1 MTTSSSFPR
10 KLSHTTHLRD
20 ISKSATIVRERH
32 PFEGRSL
39 PIMGTIKRR
48 GTLLLLVVLP
58 DGSRSLIPASW
69 TDWNTGAD
77 GAPESAAVLHELCV
91 APLADLLRA
100 RVIVDALLSRCL
112 IPQAMSAADEEG
124 CHATFL
130 EDLPAQP

>member
-1 MTTSSSFPR
+1 MISSPRVCVIVCISWSWQPYPRSR

-58 DGSRSLIPASW
+58 DGSRSLIPARW
-69 TDWNTGAD
+69 TDWDTGAA
-77 GAPESAAVLHELCV
+77 GARESAAQRELCL

-100 RVIVDALLSRCL
+100 RLLVDA
-112 IPQAMSAADEEG
+112 
-124 CHATFL
+124 
-130 EDLPAQP
+130 